1 MGKKYYWLK
10 VQRNFFRQKSV
21 KKLKQSENGNE
32 KVLIYLELLA
42 LSLENDN
49 KLIFEYVEDTFE
61 EDLALEIDEDPKLVK
76 ETVEYLKSQN
86 LIECVSES
94 EYVLLETF
102 ELTGSEDETT
112 KRTRKH
118 RENKKD
124 NLIKE
129 IETDSNKNETECN
142 TDETECNVYETSCN
156 AEGTSCNKN
165 ETLEK
170 EKEKDK
176 DIDKDKEIDKDKNT
190 NTNKEK
196 ACVTYLSDKTK
207 KIKTPDENLSKII
220 KLYESN
226 IGPIYPANRD
236 WFIEISEKIQ
246 ADLFNKAIEIC
257 IDKSVVTP
265 SYLKGII
272 KRCINDKIFTLDQ
285 YKAKEIELLNKENRI
300 SVSKNKKT
308 LIENHEDYD
317 EEIDE
322 AMLKEIKELEAKLGV
337 V

>member
-76 ETVEYLKSQN
+76 ETLEYLKNQN

-94 EYVLLETF
+94 EYVLLEAF
-102 ELTGSEDETT
+102 ELTGSEDKTT
-112 KRTRKH
+112 KRVRKH

-124 NLIKE
+124 NLIEE
-129 IETDSNKNETECN
+129 IETDSNKNETGCN
-142 TDETECNVYETSCN
+142 VDET
-156 AEGTSCNKN
+156 GGNKN

-170 EKEKDK
+170 EIEI
-176 DIDKDKEIDKDKNT
+176 DIEKEIDIYK

-207 KIKTPDENLSKII
+207 KIKTADKNLSKIT

-236 WFIEISEKIQ
+236 WFIEISQKIQ

-272 KRCINDKIFTLDQ
+272 KKWMNDKIFTLDQ
-285 YKAKEIELLNKENRI
+285 YKAKEIELFNKENRI
-300 SVSKNKKT
+300 STSKNKNT

-322 AMLKEIKELEAKLGV
+322 AMLKEIKELETKLGV

>member
-49 KLIFEYVEDTFE
+49 KLIFEYVEDTFAK
-61 EDLALEIDEDPKLVK
+61 DLALEIDEDPKLVK
-76 ETVEYLKSQN
+76 ETLDYLKSQN
-86 LIECVSES
+86 LIESVSES
-94 EYVLLETF
+94 EYVLLEAF
-102 ELTGSEDETT
+102 ELTGSEDKTT
-112 KRTRKH
+112 KRVRKH

-124 NLIKE
+124 NIIEE
-129 IETDSNKNETECN
+129 IETHCNKNQTGCN
-142 TDETECNVYETSCN
+142 ADETH
-156 AEGTSCNKN
+156 GNKN

-170 EKEKDK
+170 DI
-176 DIDKDKEIDKDKNT
+176 DIDKEIEKEIDK

-196 ACVTYLSDKTK
+196 ACVTYLSDKSK
-207 KIKTPDENLSKII
+207 KVKTAHKNLSEIT
-220 KLYESN
+220 KLYEAN
-226 IGPIYPANRD
+226 IGPVYPASRD
-236 WFIEISEKIQ
+236 WFIEISEKIE

-257 IDKSVVTP
+257 INKSVVTP

-272 KRCINDKIFTLDQ
+272 KKWINDKIFTLDQ
-285 YKAKEIELLNKENRI
+285 YKAKEIELLNKENGK
-300 SVSKNKKT
+300 SASKNKKT
-308 LIENHEDYD
+308 SIENHEDYD

-322 AMLKEIKELEAKLGV
+322 AMLKEIKELETKLGV

>member
-49 KLIFEYVEDTFE
+49 KLIFEYVEDTFAK
-61 EDLALEIDEDPKLVK
+61 DLALEIDEDPKLVE
-76 ETVEYLKSQN
+76 ETLEYLKKQN

-102 ELTGSEDETT
+102 ELTGSEDKTT
-112 KRTRKH
+112 KRVRKH
-118 RENKKD
+118 RESKKD
-124 NLIKE
+124 NIIEE
-129 IETDSNKNETECN
+129 IETHSNKNETLCN
-142 TDETECNVYETSCN
+142 ADETHS
-156 AEGTSCNKN
+156 NKN

-170 EKEKDK
+170 EKDIDKEIEKDK
-176 DIDKDKEIDKDKNT
+176 YI
-190 NTNKEK
+190 NKEK

-207 KIKTPDENLSKII
+207 KIKTGDKNLSKIT

-236 WFIEISEKIQ
+236 WFMEISQQIE

-272 KRCINDKIFTLDQ
+272 KKWTNDKIFTLDQ
-285 YKAKEIELLNKENRI
+285 YKAKEMELLNKDNR
-300 SVSKNKKT
+300 VSGPKNKK
-308 LIENHEDYD
+308 ISMENHEDYD
-317 EEIDE
+317 EEIDKDL
-322 AMLKEIKELEAKLGV
+322 LKEMKELEAKLGV

>member
-49 KLIFEYVEDTFE
+49 KLIFEYVEDTFAK
-61 EDLALEIDEDPKLVK
+61 DLALEIDEDPKLVE
-76 ETVEYLKSQN
+76 ETLEYLKKQN

-102 ELTGSEDETT
+102 ELTGSEDKTT
-112 KRTRKH
+112 KRVRKH
-118 RENKKD
+118 RESKKD
-124 NLIKE
+124 NIIEE
-129 IETDSNKNETECN
+129 IETHSNKNETLCN
-142 TDETECNVYETSCN
+142 ADETHS
-156 AEGTSCNKN
+156 NKN

-170 EKEKDK
+170 EKDIDIEIEKDK
-176 DIDKDKEIDKDKNT
+176 YI
-190 NTNKEK
+190 NKEK

-207 KIKTPDENLSKII
+207 KIKTGDKNLSKIT

-236 WFIEISEKIQ
+236 WFIEISQQIES
-246 ADLFNKAIEIC
+246 DLFNKAIEIC

-272 KRCINDKIFTLDQ
+272 KKWTNDKIFTLDQ
-285 YKAKEIELLNKENRI
+285 YKAKEIELLNKENRV
-300 SVSKNKKT
+300 SGSKNKK
-308 LIENHEDYD
+308 ISIKNHEDYD
-317 EEIDE
+317 EEIDKDL
-322 AMLKEIKELEAKLGV
+322 LKEMKELEAKLGV

>member
-21 KKLKQSENGNE
+21 KKLKQSKNGNE

-49 KLIFEYVEDTFE
+49 KLIFEYVEDTFAK
-61 EDLALEIDEDPKLVK
+61 DLALEIDEDPKLVE
-76 ETVEYLKSQN
+76 ETLEYLKKQN

-102 ELTGSEDETT
+102 ELTGSEDKTT
-112 KRTRKH
+112 KRVRKH
-118 RENKKD
+118 RESKKD
-124 NLIKE
+124 NIIEE
-129 IETDSNKNETECN
+129 IETHSNKNETLCN
-142 TDETECNVYETSCN
+142 ADETHS
-156 AEGTSCNKN
+156 NKN

-170 EKEKDK
+170 EKDIDKEIEKDK
-176 DIDKDKEIDKDKNT
+176 YI
-190 NTNKEK
+190 NKEK

-207 KIKTPDENLSKII
+207 KIKTGDKNLSKIT

-236 WFIEISEKIQ
+236 WFMEISQQIE

-272 KRCINDKIFTLDQ
+272 KKWTNDKIFTLDQ
-285 YKAKEIELLNKENRI
+285 YKAKEMELLNKENR
-300 SVSKNKKT
+300 VSGPKNKK
-308 LIENHEDYD
+308 ISMENHEDYD
-317 EEIDE
+317 EEIDKDL
-322 AMLKEIKELEAKLGV
+322 LKEMKELEAKLGV

>member
-49 KLIFEYVEDTFE
+49 KLIFEYVEDTFAK
-61 EDLALEIDEDPKLVK
+61 DLALEIDEDPKLVE
-76 ETVEYLKSQN
+76 ETLDYLKKQN

-102 ELTGSEDETT
+102 ELTGSEDKTT
-112 KRTRKH
+112 KRVRKH
-118 RENKKD
+118 RESKKD
-124 NLIKE
+124 NIIEE
-129 IETDSNKNETECN
+129 IETHSNKNETLCN
-142 TDETECNVYETSCN
+142 ADETH
-156 AEGTSCNKN
+156 GNKN

-170 EKEKDK
+170 EKDIDKEIEKDK
-176 DIDKDKEIDKDKNT
+176 YI
-190 NTNKEK
+190 NKEK

-207 KIKTPDENLSKII
+207 KIKTGDKNLSKIT

-236 WFIEISEKIQ
+236 WFMEISQQIE

-272 KRCINDKIFTLDQ
+272 KKWTNDKIFTLDQ
-285 YKAKEIELLNKENRI
+285 YKAKEMELLNKENR
-300 SVSKNKKT
+300 VSGPKNKK
-308 LIENHEDYD
+308 ISMENHEDYD
-317 EEIDE
+317 EEIDKDL
-322 AMLKEIKELEAKLGV
+322 LKEMKELEAKLGV

>member
-21 KKLKQSENGNE
+21 KKLKKSENGNE

-61 EDLALEIDEDPKLVK
+61 EDLALEIDEDVKLVR
-76 ETVEYLKSQN
+76 ETLEYLNKQN
-86 LIECVSES
+86 LIERVSEN
-94 EYVLLETF
+94 EYVLLEAS
-102 ELTGSEDETT
+102 ELTGSEDKTT
-112 KRTRKH
+112 KRVRKH

-124 NLIKE
+124 NLFEEELNEDKEENETKKIKTE
-129 IETDSNKNETECN
+129 ESETHCNKNETW
-142 TDETECNVYETSCN
+142 CN
-156 AEGTSCNKN
+156 ADETSCNKN
-165 ETLEK
+165 ETI
-170 EKEKDK
+170 EKEKDI
-176 DIDKDKEIDKDKNT
+176 DIEKEIDKDK

-207 KIKTPDENLSKII
+207 KIKTADKNLSKIT
-220 KLYESN
+220 KLYEAN
-226 IGPIYPANRD
+226 IGPIYPASRE
-236 WFIEISEKIQ
+236 WFIEISEKIE

-257 IDKSVVTP
+257 INKSVVTP

-272 KRCINDKIFTLDQ
+272 KKWINDKIFTLDQ

-300 SVSKNKKT
+300 SASKNKKT
-308 LIENHEDYD
+308 SIENNEDYD

-322 AMLKEIKELEAKLGV
+322 AMLKEMKELEAKLGV

>member
-49 KLIFEYVEDTFE
+49 KLIFEYVEDTFAK
-61 EDLALEIDEDPKLVK
+61 DLALEIDEDPKLIE
-76 ETVEYLKSQN
+76 ETLEYLKKQN

-102 ELTGSEDETT
+102 ELTGSEDKTT
-112 KRTRKH
+112 KRVRKH

-124 NLIKE
+124 NI
-129 IETDSNKNETECN
+129 IEENETHSNKNETLCN
-142 TDETECNVYETSCN
+142 ADETH
-156 AEGTSCNKN
+156 GNKN

-170 EKEKDK
+170 EKDIDIEKEKDK
-176 DIDKDKEIDKDKNT
+176 YI
-190 NTNKEK
+190 NKEK

-207 KIKTPDENLSKII
+207 KIKNGDKNLSKIT

-236 WFIEISEKIQ
+236 WFMEISQQIE

-272 KRCINDKIFTLDQ
+272 KKWTNDKIFTLDQ
-285 YKAKEIELLNKENRI
+285 YKAKEMELLNKENR
-300 SVSKNKKT
+300 VSGPKNKK
-308 LIENHEDYD
+308 ISIKNHEDYD
-317 EEIDE
+317 EEIDKDL
-322 AMLKEIKELEAKLGV
+322 LKEMKELEAKLGV

>member
-49 KLIFEYVEDTFE
+49 KLIFEYVEDTFAK
-61 EDLALEIDEDPKLVK
+61 DLALEIDEDPKLVE
-76 ETVEYLKSQN
+76 ETLDYLKKQN

-102 ELTGSEDETT
+102 ELTGSEDKTT
-112 KRTRKH
+112 KRVRKH
-118 RENKKD
+118 RESKKD
-124 NLIKE
+124 NIIEE
-129 IETDSNKNETECN
+129 IETHSNKNETLCN
-142 TDETECNVYETSCN
+142 ADETHS
-156 AEGTSCNKN
+156 NKN

-170 EKEKDK
+170 EKEKEKEK
-176 DIDKDKEIDKDKNT
+176 DIDKEIEKDKYI
-190 NTNKEK
+190 NKEK

-207 KIKTPDENLSKII
+207 KIKTGDKNLSKIT

-236 WFIEISEKIQ
+236 WFIEISQQVE

-272 KRCINDKIFTLDQ
+272 KKWTNDKIFTLDQ
-285 YKAKEIELLNKENRI
+285 YKAKEMELLNKDNR
-300 SVSKNKKT
+300 VSGPKNKK
-308 LIENHEDYD
+308 ISIKNHEDYD
-317 EEIDE
+317 EEIDKE
-322 AMLKEIKELEAKLGV
+322 LLKEMKELEAKLGV

>member
-49 KLIFEYVEDTFE
+49 KLIFEYVEDTFAK
-61 EDLALEIDEDPKLVK
+61 DLALEIDEDPKLVE
-76 ETVEYLKSQN
+76 ETLEYLKKQN

-102 ELTGSEDETT
+102 ELTGSEDKTT
-112 KRTRKH
+112 KRVRKH
-118 RENKKD
+118 RESKKD
-124 NLIKE
+124 NIIEE
-129 IETDSNKNETECN
+129 IETHSNKNETLCN
-142 TDETECNVYETSCN
+142 ADETH
-156 AEGTSCNKN
+156 GNKN

-170 EKEKDK
+170 EKDIDKEIEKDK
-176 DIDKDKEIDKDKNT
+176 YI
-190 NTNKEK
+190 NKEK

-207 KIKTPDENLSKII
+207 KIKTGDKNLSKIT

-236 WFIEISEKIQ
+236 WFMEISQQIE

-272 KRCINDKIFTLDQ
+272 KKWTNNKIFTLDQ
-285 YKAKEIELLNKENRI
+285 YKAKEIELLNKDNR
-300 SVSKNKKT
+300 VSGPKNKK
-308 LIENHEDYD
+308 ISIKNHEDYD
-317 EEIDE
+317 EEIDKDL
-322 AMLKEIKELEAKLGV
+322 LKEMKELEAKLGV

>member
-76 ETVEYLKSQN
+76 ETVEYLKNQN

-94 EYVLLETF
+94 EYVLLEAF
-102 ELTGSEDETT
+102 ELTGSEDKTT
-112 KRTRKH
+112 KRVRKH

-124 NLIKE
+124 NLIEE
-129 IETDSNKNETECN
+129 IETDSNKNETGCN
-142 TDETECNVYETSCN
+142 VDET
-156 AEGTSCNKN
+156 GGNKN

-170 EKEKDK
+170 EKEIDIDIEKEI
-176 DIDKDKEIDKDKNT
+176 DIDK

-207 KIKTPDENLSKII
+207 KIKTADENLSKIT

-257 IDKSVVTP
+257 INKSVVTP

-272 KRCINDKIFTLDQ
+272 KKWINDKIFTLDQ

-300 SVSKNKKT
+300 STSKNKKT
-308 LIENHEDYD
+308 SIENHEDYD

>member
-49 KLIFEYVEDTFE
+49 KLIFEYVEDTFAK
-61 EDLALEIDEDPKLVK
+61 DLALEIDEDPKLVE
-76 ETVEYLKSQN
+76 ETLEYLKKQN

-102 ELTGSEDETT
+102 ELTGSEDKTT
-112 KRTRKH
+112 KRVRKH
-118 RENKKD
+118 RESKKD
-124 NLIKE
+124 NIIEE
-129 IETDSNKNETECN
+129 IETHSNKNETLCN
-142 TDETECNVYETSCN
+142 ADETN
-156 AEGTSCNKN
+156 GNKN

-170 EKEKDK
+170 EKDIDKEIEKDK
-176 DIDKDKEIDKDKNT
+176 YI
-190 NTNKEK
+190 NKEK

-207 KIKTPDENLSKII
+207 KIKTGDKNLSKIT

-236 WFIEISEKIQ
+236 WFIEISQQIE

-272 KRCINDKIFTLDQ
+272 KKWTNDKIFTLDQ
-285 YKAKEIELLNKENRI
+285 YKAKEMELLNKENR
-300 SVSKNKKT
+300 VSGPKNKK
-308 LIENHEDYD
+308 ISMENHEDYD
-317 EEIDE
+317 EEIDLDL
-322 AMLKEIKELEAKLGV
+322 LKEMKELEAKLGV

>member
-49 KLIFEYVEDTFE
+49 KLIFEYVEDTFAK
-61 EDLALEIDEDPKLVK
+61 DLALEIDEDPKLVE
-76 ETVEYLKSQN
+76 ETLEYLKKQN

-102 ELTGSEDETT
+102 ELTGSEDKTT
-112 KRTRKH
+112 KRVRKH
-118 RENKKD
+118 RESKKD
-124 NLIKE
+124 NI
-129 IETDSNKNETECN
+129 IEENETHSNKNETLCN
-142 TDETECNVYETSCN
+142 ADETHSNKNETLCN
-156 AEGTSCNKN
+156 ADETHGNKN

-170 EKEKDK
+170 DIDIDKEIEKDK
-176 DIDKDKEIDKDKNT
+176 YI
-190 NTNKEK
+190 NKEK

-207 KIKTPDENLSKII
+207 KIKTGDKNLSKIT

-236 WFIEISEKIQ
+236 WFMEISQQIE
-246 ADLFNKAIEIC
+246 AELFNKAIEIC

-272 KRCINDKIFTLDQ
+272 KKWTNDKIFTLDQ
-285 YKAKEIELLNKENRI
+285 YKAKEMELLNKENR
-300 SVSKNKKT
+300 VSGPKNKK
-308 LIENHEDYD
+308 ISIKNHEDYD
-317 EEIDE
+317 EEIDKDL
-322 AMLKEIKELEAKLGV
+322 LKEMKELEAKLGV

>member
-49 KLIFEYVEDTFE
+49 KLIFEYVEDTFAK
-61 EDLALEIDEDPKLVK
+61 DLALEIDEDPKLVK
-76 ETVEYLKSQN
+76 ETLDYLKSQN
-86 LIECVSES
+86 LIESVSES
-94 EYVLLETF
+94 EYVLLEAF
-102 ELTGSEDETT
+102 ELTGSEDKTT
-112 KRTRKH
+112 KRVRKH

-124 NLIKE
+124 NKIEE
-129 IETDSNKNETECN
+129 IETHCNKNETGCN
-142 TDETECNVYETSCN
+142 ADETH
-156 AEGTSCNKN
+156 GNKN

-170 EKEKDK
+170 DI
-176 DIDKDKEIDKDKNT
+176 DIDKEIEKEIDK

-196 ACVTYLSDKTK
+196 ACVTYLSDKSK
-207 KIKTPDENLSKII
+207 KIKTAHNNLSKIT
-220 KLYESN
+220 KLYEAN
-226 IGPIYPANRD
+226 IGPIYPASRD
-236 WFIEISEKIQ
+236 WFIEISEKIE

-257 IDKSVVTP
+257 INKSVVTP

-272 KRCINDKIFTLDQ
+272 KKWINDKIFTLDQ
-285 YKAKEIELLNKENRI
+285 YKAKEVELLNKENGK
-300 SVSKNKKT
+300 SASKNKKIS
-308 LIENHEDYD
+308 IENHEDYD

-322 AMLKEIKELEAKLGV
+322 AMLKEIKELETKLGV

>member
-49 KLIFEYVEDTFE
+49 KLIFEYVEDTFAK
-61 EDLALEIDEDPKLVK
+61 DLALEIDEDPKLVE
-76 ETVEYLKSQN
+76 ETLEYLKKQN

-102 ELTGSEDETT
+102 ELTGSEDKTT
-112 KRTRKH
+112 KRVRKH
-118 RENKKD
+118 RESKKD
-124 NLIKE
+124 NIIEE
-129 IETDSNKNETECN
+129 IETHSNKNETLCN
-142 TDETECNVYETSCN
+142 ADETH
-156 AEGTSCNKN
+156 GNKN

-170 EKEKDK
+170 EKDIDKEIEKDK
-176 DIDKDKEIDKDKNT
+176 YI
-190 NTNKEK
+190 NKEK

-207 KIKTPDENLSKII
+207 KIKTGDKNLSKIT

-236 WFIEISEKIQ
+236 WFIEISQQIE

-272 KRCINDKIFTLDQ
+272 KKWTNDKIFTLDQ
-285 YKAKEIELLNKENRI
+285 YKAKEMELLNKDNR
-300 SVSKNKKT
+300 VSGPKNKK
-308 LIENHEDYD
+308 ISIKNHEDYD
-317 EEIDE
+317 EEIDKDL
-322 AMLKEIKELEAKLGV
+322 LKEMKELEAKLGV

>member
-1 MGKKYYWLK
+1 MGKRYYWLK

-21 KKLKQSENGNE
+21 KKLKQSKNGNE

-76 ETVEYLKSQN
+76 ETVEYLKKQN

-94 EYVLLETF
+94 EYVLLEAF
-102 ELTGSEDETT
+102 ELTGSEDKTT
-112 KRTRKH
+112 KRVRKH

-124 NLIKE
+124 NLIEE
-129 IETDSNKNETECN
+129 IETDSNKNETGCN
-142 TDETECNVYETSCN
+142 VDET
-156 AEGTSCNKN
+156 GGNKN

-170 EKEKDK
+170 EKEIDIEIDIEK
-176 DIDKDKEIDKDKNT
+176 DIDK

-207 KIKTPDENLSKII
+207 KIKTADKNLSKIT

-272 KRCINDKIFTLDQ
+272 KKWINDKIFTLDQ

-300 SVSKNKKT
+300 STSKNKKT
-308 LIENHEDYD
+308 SIENHEDYD

>member
-49 KLIFEYVEDTFE
+49 KLIFEYVEDTFAK
-61 EDLALEIDEDPKLVK
+61 DLALEIDEDPKLVE
-76 ETVEYLKSQN
+76 ETLDYLKKQN

-102 ELTGSEDETT
+102 ELTGSEDKTT
-112 KRTRKH
+112 KRVRKH
-118 RENKKD
+118 RESKKD
-124 NLIKE
+124 NIIEE
-129 IETDSNKNETECN
+129 IETHSNKNETLCN
-142 TDETECNVYETSCN
+142 ADETH
-156 AEGTSCNKN
+156 GNKN

-170 EKEKDK
+170 EKDIDKEIEKDK
-176 DIDKDKEIDKDKNT
+176 YI
-190 NTNKEK
+190 NKEK

-207 KIKTPDENLSKII
+207 KIKTGDKNLSKIT

-236 WFIEISEKIQ
+236 WFMEISQQIE

-272 KRCINDKIFTLDQ
+272 KKWTNDKIFTLDQ
-285 YKAKEIELLNKENRI
+285 YKAKEMELLNKENR
-300 SVSKNKKT
+300 VSGPKNKK
-308 LIENHEDYD
+308 ISIKNHEDYD
-317 EEIDE
+317 EEIDKDL
-322 AMLKEIKELEAKLGV
+322 LKEMKELEAKLGV

>member
-49 KLIFEYVEDTFE
+49 KLIFEYVEDTFAK
-61 EDLALEIDEDPKLVK
+61 DLALEIDEDPKLVE
-76 ETVEYLKSQN
+76 ETLDYLKKQN

-102 ELTGSEDETT
+102 ELTGSEDKTT
-112 KRTRKH
+112 KRVRKH
-118 RENKKD
+118 RESKKD
-124 NLIKE
+124 NIIEE
-129 IETDSNKNETECN
+129 IETHSNKNETLCN
-142 TDETECNVYETSCN
+142 ADETHS
-156 AEGTSCNKN
+156 NKN

-170 EKEKDK
+170 EKDIDKEIEKDK
-176 DIDKDKEIDKDKNT
+176 YI
-190 NTNKEK
+190 NKEK

-207 KIKTPDENLSKII
+207 KIKTGDKNLSKIT

-236 WFIEISEKIQ
+236 WFMEISQQIE

-272 KRCINDKIFTLDQ
+272 KKWTNDKIFTLDQ
-285 YKAKEIELLNKENRI
+285 YKAKEMELLNKENR
-300 SVSKNKKT
+300 VSGPKNKK
-308 LIENHEDYD
+308 ISMENHEDYD
-317 EEIDE
+317 EEIDKDL
-322 AMLKEIKELEAKLGV
+322 LKEMKELEAKLGV

>member
-21 KKLKQSENGNE
+21 KKLKQSKNGNE

-76 ETVEYLKSQN
+76 ETLEYLKNQN

-94 EYVLLETF
+94 EYVLLEAF
-102 ELTGSEDETT
+102 ELTGSEDKTT
-112 KRTRKH
+112 KRVRKH

-124 NLIKE
+124 NLIEE
-129 IETDSNKNETECN
+129 IETDSNKNETGCN
-142 TDETECNVYETSCN
+142 VDET
-156 AEGTSCNKN
+156 GGNKN

-170 EKEKDK
+170 EKEIEIDIEKEI
-176 DIDKDKEIDKDKNT
+176 DIDK

-207 KIKTPDENLSKII
+207 KIKTADKNLSKIT

-236 WFIEISEKIQ
+236 WFIEISQKIQ

-272 KRCINDKIFTLDQ
+272 KKWMNDKIFTLDQ

-300 SVSKNKKT
+300 STSKNKKAS
-308 LIENHEDYD
+308 IENHEDYD

-322 AMLKEIKELEAKLGV
+322 AMLKEIKELETKLGV